1 MSMNNIFIAILHGL
15 ILGGAYS
22 LIAVGLSVIFGVVRI
37 INFSHG
43 AMLMASAFAYY
54 ELFTRFNV
62 DPFFAMFVI
71 APAFFIIGFLLQK
84 VVIRPLLIRESA
96 SVLEPTSVML
106 FTIGLDYAICNLYLM
121 IYTSRYKTLN
131 TWSYKNYFRAFDN
144 SFVTQYS
151 RLIAFLLCFVV
162 AFGLWFII
170 NKTELGK
177 RIRAVSQNRDAAALC
192 GVDVHT
198 TYGIAF
204 GLGTAALA
212 IAGAAMSS
220 FYLVSP
226 SVGNVFGTKSFMI
239 VVLGGLGSIP
249 GAIVGGMIFGLI
261 EQVAAQFIPS
271 TMASMLSFAVFLV
284 VLILKPDGLL
294 GRRKRK

>member
-1 MSMNNIFIAILHGL
+1 
-15 ILGGAYS
+15 
-22 LIAVGLSVIFGVVRI
+22 
-37 INFSHG
+37 
-43 AMLMASAFAYY
+43 
-54 ELFTRFNV
+54 
-62 DPFFAMFVI
+62 
-71 APAFFIIGFLLQK
+71 
-84 VVIRPLLIRESA
+84 
-96 SVLEPTSVML
+96 ML
-106 FTIGLDYAICNLYLM
+106 FR
-121 IYTSRYKTLN
+121 S
-131 TWSYKNYFRAFDN
+131 
-144 SFVTQYS
+144 QYS

-226 SVGNVFGTKSFMI
+226 SVTLFFAS
-239 VVLGGLGSIP
+239 SR
-249 GAIVGGMIFGLI
+249 
-261 EQVAAQFIPS
+261 FI
-271 TMASMLSFAVFLV
+271 
-284 VLILKPDGLL
+284 
-294 GRRKRK
+294 